1 MDKKN
6 IIGID
11 PGAKGAIVVW
21 TIESKMEI
29 HKMPE
34 TPQDV
39 YDVLKSYE
47 TNSICYL
54 EKVGGMPGMGGSA
67 MFNFGRGFGHV
78 EMALLALKIPTEIV
92 TPQKWQK
99 ELQMGTKGDRSKSEW
114 KNHLKER
121 AQQLYPG
128 IKFTLDTADAALICE
143 YGKRKEKVNS

>member
-1 MDKKN
+1 MHKKN

-11 PGAKGAIVVW
+11 PGGKGAIVVW
-21 TIESKMEI
+21 THLDTMEI

-39 YDVLKSYE
+39 YDLLKVYE
-47 TNSICYL
+47 ANSVCYL

-67 MFNFGRGFGHV
+67 MFNFGRGFGHI
-78 EMALLALKIPTEIV
+78 EMALLALRIPTEIV

-99 ELQMGTKGDRSKSEW
+99 ELQMGNKGDRTKTEW

-121 AQQLYPG
+121 AQQLFPDK
-128 IKFTLDTADAALICE
+128 KFTLDTADAALICE
-143 YGKRKEKVNS
+143 YGKRKEKVN

>member
-1 MDKKN
+1 MGNRN

-21 TIESKMEI
+21 TEQDTMEI

-39 YDVLKSYE
+39 YDLLKVYQS
-47 TNSICYL
+47 NSVCYL

-67 MFNFGRGFGHV
+67 MFNFGRGFGHI
-78 EMALLALKIPTEIV
+78 EMALLALQIPTEIV

-99 ELQMGTKGDRSKSEW
+99 ELQMGNKGDRSKSEW

-121 AQQLYPG
+121 AQQLFPG
-128 IKFTLDTADAALICE
+128 KKFTLDTADAALICE
-143 YGKRKEKVNS
+143 YGKRKEKVNQ